1 MRPFTILENLRY
13 LDGCLEEALANGNY
27 DCLEEAAKVVQ
38 EMLGQCDD
46 TEPTDAEEDLSRLLF
61 LAITTPSHEQSQQA
75 VELAEQI
82 ASGMTEEQVEAAK
95 TNAMQLVGNMEAT
108 Q

>member
-1 MRPFTILENLRY
+1 MTRQA
-13 LDGCLEEALANGNY
+13 ALSHA
-27 DCLEEAAKVVQ
+27 
-38 EMLGQCDD
+38 
-46 TEPTDAEEDLSRLLF
+46 LF
-61 LAITTPSHEQSQQA
+61 LSITAPSHEQSQQA